1 MTIINVVDVK
11 RNYGDQW
18 AVNGVNLSLKKG
30 DHLAIKGASGSGKST
45 LLYMLGGLERPSHG
59 SIQIDGIDLVRSND
73 QALANFRNQ
82 KVGFVFQFHFLLS
95 TLSALDN
102 ILMPVRIAGLKE
114 KKYRA
119 VIDQYAERLG
129 VQNCLKKFPFQLSG
143 GEQQRI
149 SIMRA
154 LILSPPV
161 LLCDEPTGNLDSV
174 NSANVIDLLKE
185 LSKASGSTLVIVTHD
200 DAVAQKFF
208 LQMQMQD
215 GKLLVN

>member
-1 MTIINVVDVK
+1 MAMISAIDVK
-11 RNYGDQW
+11 RNYGEQW
-18 AVNGVNLSLKKG
+18 AVNGVSLTLNKG
-30 DHLAIKGASGSGKST
+30 DHIAIKGASGSGKST

-59 SIQIDGIDLVRSND
+59 QIKIDGLDLVKATD
-73 QALANFRNQ
+73 QELAHFRNQ

-95 TLSALDN
+95 TLTALDN

-119 VIDQYAERLG
+119 IIDEHAERLG
-129 VQNCLKKFPFQLSG
+129 VSNCLKKFPFQLSG

-149 SIMRA
+149 SILRA

-185 LSKASGSTLVIVTHD
+185 LSKASGSTLVVVTHD
-200 DAVAQKFF
+200 DAVAQKFS
-208 LQMQMQD
+208 LRMQMQD
-215 GKLLVN
+215 GKVLVN

>member
-1 MTIINVVDVK
+1 MTIINAVDVK

-18 AVNGVNLSLKKG
+18 AVNGVTLSLNKG

-59 SIQIDGIDLVRSND
+59 AIKIDGLDLVKSSD

-95 TLSALDN
+95 TLTALDN

-114 KKYRA
+114 KKYLA

-129 VQNCLKKFPFQLSG
+129 VKSCLKKFPFQLSG

-185 LSKASGSTLVIVTHD
+185 LSKASGSTLIVVTHD
-200 DAVAQKFF
+200 DAVAQKFD
-208 LQMQMQD
+208 LRMHMQD